1 MLFKF
6 GKFWKTLSLILGS
19 WIFYGIFNFE
29 FTVITLLALIVSVHV
44 KEQNKFF

>member
-6 GKFWKTLSLILGS
+6 GKFWKMLSLVIGS

-29 FTVITLLALIVSVHV
+29 FAVVTLLSLIIAVHLNDT
-44 KEQNKFF
+44 EKFI

>member
-6 GKFWKTLSLILGS
+6 GKFWKTLFLILGS

-29 FTVITLLALIVSVHV
+29 FTVITLLALIVSFHL